1 MRGALAQN
9 ILPEVPKSIFGSIFY
24 VTGSCT
30 LILASI
36 AADPAYAQITSNLS
50 GGNSQRTQIT
60 LSNTMGVYTN
70 LDASPNVSTTLKAN
84 LNIEPGS
91 TIQDS
96 FGGGDQGALKG
107 TISITPTSSNIDI
120 TGLTTQ
126 NHYIIGP
133 ETGFSS
139 EMKTLHRNECFGS
152 CASYNGQTKGNA
164 GVGMVHNMS
173 LTVDQTTTSFR
184 NSFSQ
189 SF

>member
-1 MRGALAQN
+1 MRGALAHN
-9 ILPEVPKSIFGSIFY
+9 MPPAAPEPNFGALIHVAAGSII
-24 VTGSCT
+24 
-30 LILASI
+30 ILASI
-36 AADPAYAQITSNLS
+36 STNPVYAQIISNLS

-70 LDASPNVSTTLKAN
+70 LDASPNVSTTLSSN

-126 NHYIIGP
+126 NNYIIGP
-133 ETGFSS
+133 GTGFSS
-139 EMKTLHRNECFGS
+139 EMKSLHGAECSGS
-152 CASYNGQTKGNA
+152 CASYNGQTRGNA

-173 LTVDQTTTSFR
+173 LTVDQTTTSFS